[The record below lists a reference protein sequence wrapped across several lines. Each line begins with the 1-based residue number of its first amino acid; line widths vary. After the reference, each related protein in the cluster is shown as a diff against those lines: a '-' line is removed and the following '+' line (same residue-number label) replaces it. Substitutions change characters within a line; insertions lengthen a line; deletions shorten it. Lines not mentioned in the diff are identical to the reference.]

1 MRLITLFTAILSLAV
16 GTTVLWAN
24 PRRFT
29 NQVFFAVLLIWA
41 VWSGLVY
48 QAIKAGVL
56 LGRGENAN
64 PIPWLRANAAISTLM
79 PWSLWLLKE
88 SVASK
93 DGERVRTIR
102 RSLPWLGLLLLGSL
116 CYTDS
121 FFLSKIN
128 VESGEK
134 ERGTGYFLFALGE
147 LAAFAW
153 LVGQIYRQMRTLTG
167 IRRLEMQ
174 LLAFNIGVACLLGAA
189 TSTVGN
195 ILHLPV
201 LRRASILGLLATNIL
216 TAWSI
221 TFHHVFD
228 ARQLFRSLGQ
238 RLAMIAVL
246 GLGIFGVSRSLENF
260 LSPLLSV
267 LLSAASCGPLALLLD
282 RKSREWL
289 DLGGER
295 KLANIRRIIIEHAR
309 TGLSPDELVANFE
322 TLLREQFEASSAKLL
337 FARSDVYADGELEL
351 TRQQPGFAALC
362 EAGWATS
369 ESLQRRRSSPGFDD
383 LREFLVKHSLGIII
397 ATPRGST
404 APSLLVALG
413 VKVNEWPFTYP
424 EVPCLQNIAELM
436 DNILTHTRLTIH
448 AAQQAKLEHLA
459 MMSRGL
465 AHDLKNLITP
475 VSSFLIHTDN
485 RFPAESAEA
494 EVHSAAKRSVRIMTD
509 YVREALFFAERL
521 SPRFE
526 RLDLGRVFHHVQ
538 EQLAPSAKRRGVG
551 IALEITGIEPVTADA
566 VLLQRLLANLVSNA
580 IDASRPGQTIAL
592 SVRHER
598 PGWVRLEVVDHG
610 CGIASDNLAR
620 IFEPYFT
627 TKEFGEDVRGFGL
640 GLTICQKIVDLHRG
654 TIAVWSEPGRGATF
668 TIDLP
673 TAQPMLDTQAP

>member
-1 MRLITLFTAILSLAV
+1 MQTITLLTVIATLAL
-16 GTTVLWAN
+16 GLAVLWAN

-29 NQVFFAVLLIWA
+29 NQVFSLLSLVLAAWA
-41 VWSGLVY
+41 GLVY
-48 QAIKAGVL
+48 LVVKAGALAAQNEGISPVPW
-56 LGRGENAN
+56 RRAN
-64 PIPWLRANAAISTLM
+64 VALSTLFPWLF
-79 PWSLWLLKE
+79 WLLIE
-88 SVASK
+88 SVVNPDREK
-93 DGERVRTIR
+93 RRTIL
-102 RSLPWLGLLLLGSL
+102 RSLPWLALASLGGL
-116 CYTDS
+116 CYSKS
-121 FFLSKIN
+121 FFLPTTIPGSN
-128 VESGEK
+128 RHPYGYP
-134 ERGTGYFLFALGE
+134 YFLLSLGM
-147 LAAFAW
+147 LAAYVW
-153 LVGQIYRQMRTLTG
+153 LLGQTARRMRTLTG
-167 IRRLEMQ
+167 VRRLEMRF
-174 LLAFNIGVACLLGAA
+174 LAFNFGAA
-189 TSTVGN
+189 GLLTVALTLVGN
-195 ILHLPV
+195 FFQLALI
-201 LRRASILGLLATNIL
+201 RRMGMFTFFGIIPL
-216 TAWSI
+216 TAWAI
-221 TFHHVFD
+221 TYHRIFD
-228 ARQLFRSLGQ
+228 ARHVVLLIGQ
-238 RLAMIAVL
+238 RLITLTALVVSIYGVSHWLEAVL
-246 GLGIFGVSRSLENF
+246 PPVPNSLVTAVFGC
-260 LSPLLSV
+260 
-267 LLSAASCGPLALLLD
+267 SAALWFD
-282 RKSREWL
+282 RKSRAWL

-295 KLANIRRIIIEHAR
+295 KLAIIRRIIIDHAR

-322 TLLREQFEASSAKLL
+322 TLLREQFQASSAKLL

-521 SPRFE
+521 SPRLE

-566 VLLQRLLANLVSNA
+566 VLLQRLLANLLSNA